1 MGSGD
6 WFPGRVWGGSPKKE
20 NINQSMTNVETNNNK
35 TVAFHTLGCKVN
47 QYDTQAMRER
57 FERAG
62 YTTVGFEEKADVYV
76 VNTCTVTGTGDKKS
90 MQTIR
95 RCHRK
100 NPEAAIV
107 VTGCLAQRAA
117 DELKLPGVRLVLGTQ
132 RRGEVVQL
140 LSQAMESDC
149 ALIAVETLRQA
160 PFEHL
165 MVHAHEGHTRATM
178 KIQEGCDRWC
188 TYCIIPSVR
197 GPIRSRPLDEIRA
210 EAESLADAGFKEAV
224 LTGIHLTSYGREQHG
239 AITLLDAI
247 REVHAV
253 EGIERIR
260 LGSLEPVIVTAEFV
274 EGIKELPKVCHQFHL
289 ALQSGSDSVL
299 ARMRRRY
306 TSGEFLAACAM
317 LREAFEDCALTTDV
331 MTGFPGETEE
341 EFAQTVDTCRK
352 AGFARMHVFPYSERE
367 GTKAAVMEG
376 AVPRHIREERARQ
389 LIAVGKELERTALES
404 RVGKEEAVLIE
415 ELDSEGFGV
424 GYTGGYMHVRVE
436 NAQPGSIVYVMI
448 TGREDAGLTGRL

>member
-1 MGSGD
+1 MIS
-6 WFPGRVWGGSPKKE
+6 
-20 NINQSMTNVETNNNK
+20 NK

-57 FERAG
+57 FEKAG
-62 YTTVGFEEKADVYV
+62 CRTVEFEEKADIYV

-132 RRGEVVQL
+132 RRGEVVEL
-140 LSQAMESDC
+140 LERAMEEDC

-197 GPIRSRPLDEIRA
+197 GPIRSRPLEEIRA
-210 EAESLADAGFKEAV
+210 EAESLAQAGFREAV

-253 EGIERIR
+253 DGIERIR
-260 LGSLEPVIVTAEFV
+260 LGSLEPVIVTTEFV
-274 EGIKELPKVCHQFHL
+274 EGIKALPKVCHQFHL

-306 TSGEFLAACAM
+306 TSGEFLNACAL

-341 EFAQTVDTCRK
+341 EFAQTIDTCQK

-367 GTKAAVMEG
+367 GTKAAAMEG
-376 AVPRHIREERARQ
+376 SVPRYIREERARR
-389 LIAVGKELERTALES
+389 LIAIGKELEAKALHN
-404 RVGKEEAVLIE
+404 RVGKEDEVLVE
-415 ELDSEGFGV
+415 ELDALGLGV
-424 GYTGGYMHVRVE
+424 GYTGGYMHVRVAD
-436 NAQPGSIVYVMI
+436 AQPGSIVRVKI
-448 TGREDAGLTGRL
+448 SGVENDELRGEII

>member
-1 MGSGD
+1 MI
-6 WFPGRVWGGSPKKE
+6 E
-20 NINQSMTNVETNNNK
+20 NR

-57 FERAG
+57 FEEAG
-62 YTTVGFEEKADVYV
+62 FRTVDFEDRADVYV

-95 RCHRK
+95 RCHRN
-100 NPEAAIV
+100 NPDAAIV

-140 LSQAMESDC
+140 LAQALEQDC
-149 ALIAVETLRQA
+149 ALIAVETLRQT

-165 MVHAHEGHTRATM
+165 TVHAHEGHTRATM

-210 EAESLADAGFKEAV
+210 EAQSLAAAGFKEVV

-247 REVHAV
+247 QAVHEV

-260 LGSLEPVIVTAEFV
+260 LGSLEPVIVTGAFV
-274 EGIKELPKVCHQFHL
+274 QGIAAMPKVCHQFHL
-289 ALQSGSDSVL
+289 ALQSGSDTVL

-317 LREAFEDCALTTDV
+317 LRGAFEDCALTTDV

-341 EFAQTVDTCRK
+341 EFAQTVDTCQR

-367 GTKAAVMEG
+367 GTKAAAMAG
-376 AVPRHIREERARQ
+376 SVPRHIREERARQ
-389 LIAVGKELERTALES
+389 LIAVGKELERAALEG
-404 RVGKEEAVLIE
+404 RIGKTDEVLIE
-415 ELDSEGFGV
+415 EIDAQGRGT
-424 GYTGGYMHVRVE
+424 GYTGGYMRVHVQG
-436 NAQPGSIVYVMI
+436 AQPGEIVRVWI
-448 TGREDAGLTGRL
+448 TGIENDELSGEIAG

>member
-1 MGSGD
+1 MI
-6 WFPGRVWGGSPKKE
+6 E
-20 NINQSMTNVETNNNK
+20 NR

-57 FERAG
+57 FEEAG
-62 YTTVGFEEKADVYV
+62 FHTVDFEDRADVYV

-95 RCHRK
+95 RCHGN
-100 NPEAAIV
+100 NPDAAIV

-140 LSQAMESDC
+140 LGQALEQDC

-160 PFEHL
+160 PFERL
-165 MVHAHEGHTRATM
+165 TVHAHEGHTRATM
-178 KIQEGCDRWC
+178 KIQEGCDRFC

-210 EAESLADAGFKEAV
+210 EAESLAAAGFKEAV

-247 REVHAV
+247 RAVHGV

-260 LGSLEPVIVTAEFV
+260 LGSLEPVVVTEEFV
-274 EGIKELPKVCHQFHL
+274 QGIAAMPKVCHQFHL
-289 ALQSGSDSVL
+289 ALQSGSDTVL
-299 ARMRRRY
+299 ARMHRRY
-306 TSGEFLAACAM
+306 TSGEFLAACAL
-317 LREAFEDCALTTDV
+317 LRGAFDDCALTTDV

-341 EFAQTVDTCRK
+341 EFAQTVDTCKK

-367 GTKAAVMEG
+367 GTKAAAMEG
-376 AVPRHIREERARQ
+376 SVPRHLREERARR
-389 LIAVGKELERTALES
+389 LIAVGRELERAALES
-404 RVGKEEAVLIE
+404 RIGRIENVLIE
-415 ELDSEGFGV
+415 EIDAQGRGT
-424 GYTGGYMHVRVE
+424 GYTGAYMRVHVQG
-436 NAQPGSIVYVMI
+436 AQPGEIVRVRMI
-448 TGREDAGLTGRL
+448 GVENDELSGEIAE

>member
-1 MGSGD
+1 MI
-6 WFPGRVWGGSPKKE
+6 E
-20 NINQSMTNVETNNNK
+20 NR

-57 FERAG
+57 FEEAG
-62 YTTVGFEEKADVYV
+62 FRTVDFEDRADVYV

-95 RCHRK
+95 RCHRN
-100 NPEAAIV
+100 NPDAAIV

-140 LSQAMESDC
+140 LAQALEQDC

-165 MVHAHEGHTRATM
+165 TVHAHEGHTRATM

-210 EAESLADAGFKEAV
+210 EAQSLAAAGFKEVV

-247 REVHAV
+247 RAVHEV

-260 LGSLEPVIVTAEFV
+260 LGSLEPVIVTGAFV
-274 EGIKELPKVCHQFHL
+274 QGIAAMPKVCHQFHL
-289 ALQSGSDSVL
+289 ALQSGSDTVL

-317 LREAFEDCALTTDV
+317 LRGAFEDCALTTDV

-341 EFAQTVDTCRK
+341 EFAQTVDTCQR

-367 GTKAAVMEG
+367 GTKAAAMEG
-376 AVPRHIREERARQ
+376 SVPRHVREERARR
-389 LIAVGKELERTALES
+389 LIAVGRALERAALEG
-404 RVGKEEAVLIE
+404 RVGRNDEVLVEEIDAQ
-415 ELDSEGFGV
+415 GRGT
-424 GYTGGYMHVRVE
+424 GYTGGYMRVHVQG
-436 NAQPGSIVYVMI
+436 AQPGEIVRVRI
-448 TGREDAGLTGRL
+448 TGIENDELSGEIAG

>member
-1 MGSGD
+1 MI
-6 WFPGRVWGGSPKKE
+6 E
-20 NINQSMTNVETNNNK
+20 NR

-57 FERAG
+57 FEEAG
-62 YTTVGFEEKADVYV
+62 FCTVEFEDKADVYV

-95 RCHRK
+95 RCHRN

-117 DELKLPGVRLVLGTQ
+117 DELTLPGVRLVLGTQ

-140 LSQAMESDC
+140 LEQALEQDC
-149 ALIAVETLRQA
+149 ALIAVQTLRQA

-165 MVHAHEGHTRATM
+165 TVHAHEGHTRATM
-178 KIQEGCDRWC
+178 KIQEGCDRFC

-247 REVHAV
+247 RAVHEV

-260 LGSLEPVIVTAEFV
+260 LGSLEPVIVTPEFV
-274 EGIKELPKVCHQFHL
+274 EGIRALDKVCHQFHL
-289 ALQSGSDSVL
+289 ALQSGSDTVL
-299 ARMRRRY
+299 ARMHRRY
-306 TSGEFLAACAM
+306 TSGEFLTACAL
-317 LREAFEDCALTTDV
+317 LREAFDDCALTTDV

-341 EFAQTVDTCRK
+341 EFAQTVDTCKK

-367 GTKAAVMEG
+367 GTKAAAMEG
-376 AVPRHIREERARQ
+376 SVPRHIREERARR
-389 LIAVGKELERTALES
+389 LIAVGRELERAALEA
-404 RVGKEEAVLIE
+404 RVGRFDDVLIE
-415 ELDSEGFGV
+415 ETDEQGRGM
-424 GYTGGYMHVRVE
+424 GYTGGYMRVHVKG
-436 NAQPGSIVYVMI
+436 AQPGAIVRVRI
-448 TGREDAGLTGRL
+448 TAVEQGELTGAIE

>member
-1 MGSGD
+1 MI
-6 WFPGRVWGGSPKKE
+6 E
-20 NINQSMTNVETNNNK
+20 NR

-57 FERAG
+57 FEEAG
-62 YTTVGFEEKADVYV
+62 FRTVDFEDRADVYV

-95 RCHRK
+95 RCHRN
-100 NPEAAIV
+100 NPDAAIV

-140 LSQAMESDC
+140 LAQALEQDC

-165 MVHAHEGHTRATM
+165 TVHAHEGHTRATM

-210 EAESLADAGFKEAV
+210 EAQSLAAAGFKEVV

-247 REVHAV
+247 RAVHEV

-260 LGSLEPVIVTAEFV
+260 LGSLEPVIVTGAFV
-274 EGIKELPKVCHQFHL
+274 QGIAAMPKVCHQFHL
-289 ALQSGSDSVL
+289 ALQSGSDTVL

-317 LREAFEDCALTTDV
+317 LRGAFEDCALTTDV

-341 EFAQTVDTCRK
+341 EFAQTVDTCQR

-367 GTKAAVMEG
+367 GTKAAAMAG
-376 AVPRHIREERARQ
+376 SVPRHIREERARQ
-389 LIAVGKELERTALES
+389 LIAVGKELERAALEGHI
-404 RVGKEEAVLIE
+404 GKTDEVLIE
-415 ELDSEGFGV
+415 EIDAQGRGT
-424 GYTGGYMHVRVE
+424 GYTGGYMRVHVQGAKPGEIVRVR
-436 NAQPGSIVYVMI
+436 I
-448 TGREDAGLTGRL
+448 TGIENDELSGEIAG

>member
-1 MGSGD
+1 MI
-6 WFPGRVWGGSPKKE
+6 E
-20 NINQSMTNVETNNNK
+20 NR

-57 FERAG
+57 FEEAG
-62 YTTVGFEEKADVYV
+62 FRTVDFEDRADVYV

-95 RCHRK
+95 RCHRN
-100 NPEAAIV
+100 NPDAAIV

-140 LSQAMESDC
+140 LAQALEQDC

-165 MVHAHEGHTRATM
+165 TVHAHEGHTRATM

-210 EAESLADAGFKEAV
+210 EAQSLAAAGFKEVV

-247 REVHAV
+247 RAVHEV

-260 LGSLEPVIVTAEFV
+260 LGSLEPVIVTGAFV
-274 EGIKELPKVCHQFHL
+274 QGIAAMPKVCHQFHL
-289 ALQSGSDSVL
+289 ALQSGSDTVL

-317 LREAFEDCALTTDV
+317 LRGAFEDCALTTDV

-341 EFAQTVDTCRK
+341 EFAQTVDTCQR

-367 GTKAAVMEG
+367 GTKAAAMAG
-376 AVPRHIREERARQ
+376 SVPRHIREERARQ
-389 LIAVGKELERTALES
+389 LIAVGKELERAALEG
-404 RVGKEEAVLIE
+404 RIGRTDEVLVEEIDAQ
-415 ELDSEGFGV
+415 GRGT
-424 GYTGGYMHVRVE
+424 GYTGGYMRVHVQG
-436 NAQPGSIVYVMI
+436 AQPGEIVRVRI
-448 TGREDAGLTGRL
+448 TGIENDELSGEIAG

>member
-1 MGSGD
+1 MI
-6 WFPGRVWGGSPKKE
+6 E
-20 NINQSMTNVETNNNK
+20 NR

-57 FERAG
+57 FEEAG
-62 YTTVGFEEKADVYV
+62 FRTVEFEDRADVYV

-95 RCHRK
+95 RCHRT
-100 NPEAAIV
+100 NPDAAIV

-117 DELKLPGVRLVLGTQ
+117 NELTLPGVRLVLGTQ

-140 LSQAMESDC
+140 LERALAQDC

-160 PFEHL
+160 PFERL
-165 MVHAHEGHTRATM
+165 TVHAHEGHTRATM
-178 KIQEGCDRWC
+178 KIQEGCDRYC

-197 GPIRSRPLDEIRA
+197 GPIRSRPLAEIRV
-210 EAESLADAGFKEAV
+210 EAESLAAAGFREAV

-239 AITLLDAI
+239 SITLLDAI
-247 REVHAV
+247 RAVHGV
-253 EGIERIR
+253 KGIERIR
-260 LGSLEPVIVTAEFV
+260 LGSLEPVIVTRDFV
-274 EGIKELPKVCHQFHL
+274 QGIASMPKVCHQFHL
-289 ALQSGSDSVL
+289 ALQSGSDTVL
-299 ARMRRRY
+299 ARMHRRY

-341 EFAQTVDTCRK
+341 EFAQTVDTCQK

-367 GTKAAVMEG
+367 GTKAAAMAG
-376 AVPRHIREERARQ
+376 SVPRGVREERARR
-389 LIAVGKELERTALES
+389 LIAVGRELERAALER
-404 RVGKEEAVLIE
+404 RVGQIEDVLIE
-415 ELDSEGFGV
+415 ETDAQGRGT
-424 GYTGGYMHVRVE
+424 GYTGGYMRVHVPGARPGTIVRARIGGME
-436 NAQPGSIVYVMI
+436 NEELSGELAQ
-448 TGREDAGLTGRL
+448 